1 MRTIGLIER
10 AAADDRGDLWLR
22 LQARLDDDREAVRI
36 PVPAVGWRD
45 AAALAVALGA
55 LAVVPDTLRFLAAS
69 GML

>member
-1 MRTIGLIER
+1 MRTMGLIER
-10 AAADDRGDLWLR
+10 AAADDRGDLWAR

-36 PVPAVGWRD
+36 PVPDVGWRD